1 VAADV
6 EPFATWSAA
15 LSEAVARAY
24 ALITAHCVHLIVLCD
39 ALLSDSSTEEKAKRI
54 LAARTILC
62 DFIDE
67 VRRTA
72 SIYHRIDRL
81 REIYERE
88 SALAKMLESE
98 ANPKFEKSWVELA
111 ERAARARFR
120 ARCAFTFASALEK
133 IAKIEVYA
141 QCGLDAPH
149 SSWREEEFRKRLLMS
164 PRAWR
169 LGAARLLAAQL
180 ASELAGGRAHLH
192 EMVAT
197 LAADLAPFASFE
209 KPPPPAGL
217 EVLAELDDRI
227 EQALDELER
236 RRDPSA
242 PRDPASKALK
252 RALLSLEYLNLTS
265 RLTRLSANRA
275 LKALEELRELQPIA
289 AVRRAYAET
298 WYELARLNVK
308 RVELGL
314 EPRQLPAP
322 PDEPCAD
329 PGECRYCPLRGDCD
343 WGSYREEGEPRRGEE
358 DEGEQSVCYDYED
371 SDWERRLDEEEREVR
386 ESWLDD
392 SWRGSWEERWMERR
406 SEERRWDSYS
416 GAW

>member
-1 VAADV
+1 MAADV
-6 EPFATWSAA
+6 VATWSAA

-24 ALITAHCVHLIVLCD
+24 ALVIAHCVHLIALCD
-39 ALLSDSSTEEKAKRI
+39 ALLSDSSTEEKARKV
-54 LAARTILC
+54 LAVQTILC
-62 DFIDE
+62 DFLDE
-67 VRRTA
+67 VGARATN
-72 SIYHRIDRL
+72 IYHRIDQL
-81 REIYERE
+81 RAIYERE
-88 SALAKMLESE
+88 SALAKELESE
-98 ANPKFEKSWVELA
+98 ANPKFERSWVELA

-133 IAKIEVYA
+133 LAKIEFYA

-149 SSWREEEFRKRLLMS
+149 RSWREEEFRKRLLMS
-164 PRAWR
+164 LRAWR

-180 ASELAGGRAHLH
+180 ASELAGGRARMH

-197 LAADLAPFASFE
+197 LAADLAPFVSFE

-217 EVLAELDDRI
+217 EELDKELDLL

-236 RRDPSA
+236 RRNPSA
-242 PRDPASKALK
+242 PLDPASKALR
-252 RALLSLEYLNLTS
+252 RALRSLDYLNLT
-265 RLTRLSANRA
+265 RLTRLSAQRA
-275 LKALEELRELQPIA
+275 LKALEELRELQPTA

-298 WYELARLNVK
+298 WYELAKLNAK

-322 PDEPCAD
+322 PDELCAD

-343 WGSYREEGEPRRGEE
+343 WGSYREEGERRRGEE
-358 DEGEQSVCYDYED
+358 DEGERSGYYDYED

-406 SEERRWDSYS
+406 SEERRWDSYG